1 MNMRFN
7 FNKFNN
13 QIHPLLDEL
22 AEKSKE
28 TREVFGKIKYD
39 FDAIKILLY
48 LFKNMQIAMTSA
60 GFVQIYKEREGIKIT
75 VRFVNKRLNEFQ
87 DSGLVIRGDEC
98 EWQLTQQGV
107 DLARLILESLN
118 EELNY
123 VLNQT

>member
-28 TREVFGKIKYD
+28 TREVFGKIEYD

-60 GFVQIYKEREGIKIT
+60 GFVEIYKKREGIKIT
-75 VRFVNKRLNEFQ
+75 VRFINKRLKKFQ

-98 EWQLTQQGV
+98 EWQLTQHGV

-118 EELNY
+118 KELNY
-123 VLNQT
+123 VLNQI

>member
-60 GFVQIYKEREGIKIT
+60 GFVEIYKKREGIKIT